1 MAATLGDVVRSL
13 REAAGLTHASL
24 GARVHTS
31 PAAIGH
37 LETGRRPPTPGLI
50 AACDQVFGTAPL
62 LSTLLE
68 LDGEDHA
75 VRRRAVLTT
84 LGAATGLAGIDGAI
98 AVADLIRHGL
108 LEQAGVTEDWDPVI
122 SDYSRRLVTEP
133 TEAYGVAL
141 ITQLARVKQQIA
153 DRGPDPDR
161 LRAAAQLGHLRGLY
175 EGNIGRISLAHG
187 WYHSSTVLADRS
199 GDTPTRVFVRART
212 ASRAIFEGHTVGE
225 VLDGADSALAIS
237 ARPSPGALEAHSARV
252 HVHALT
258 GDLRAGRSSV
268 GDMIGVAEALPDSP
282 AGPIARTVSFRH
294 YLESR
299 AGTRAD
305 ADRAWAEAEPI
316 LRPVPV
322 WWLEA
327 RVYQGR
333 ALVYDGD
340 VAEGVNFALDAVKQL
355 PAGIRH
361 IGMAVSDLLS
371 VVPTGFKSDELDELR
386 TFAATE
392 PGPWEMIGP

>member
-1 MAATLGDVVRSL
+1 MAGTFGDVLRSL
-13 REAAGLTHASL
+13 REAADLSLAALAERTHRGKS
-24 GARVHTS
+24 
-31 PAAIGH
+31 AIAYV
-37 LETGRRPPTPGLI
+37 ETGERKPTVDL
-50 AACDQVFGTAPL
+50 AADCDRVLGTAPL
-62 LSTLLE
+62 LVTLLE
-68 LDGEDHA
+68 LDGEGHD
-75 VRRRAVLTT
+75 VRRRALLTT
-84 LGAATGLAGIDGAI
+84 LGAATGFGVAGAQALAEA
-98 AVADLIRHGL
+98 IRHGL
-108 LEQAGVTEDWDPVI
+108 LEDSGQVEDWDAVVV
-122 SDYSRRLVTEP
+122 DYSRRLVTDP
-133 TEAYGVAL
+133 SPAYGAAL
-141 ITQLARVKQQIA
+141 SGQLAMARQQII
-153 DRGPDPDR
+153 DRGRSPER
-161 LRAAAQLGHLRGLY
+161 LRAAGYLGHLYGLW
-175 EGNIGRISLAHG
+175 EGNQGRVVEAHG
-187 WYHSSTVLADRS
+187 WYRSSAMLADRS
-199 GDTPTRVFVRART
+199 GDTPARVFVRART
-212 ASRAIFEGHTVGE
+212 ASRAIFEGFTLGE
-225 VLDGADSALAIS
+225 VLDGAASALAIS

-258 GDLRAGRSSV
+258 GDLRAGRASV
-268 GDMIGVAEALPDSP
+268 GDMINVAEALPDSP

-299 AGTRAD
+299 AGTRRD

-340 VAEGVNFALDAVKQL
+340 VAEGVNYALEAVKQL

-371 VVPTGFKSDELDELR
+371 VVPTGFKSDELDELW

-392 PGPWEMIGP
+392 PGPWEMLDA

>member
-1 MAATLGDVVRSL
+1 
-13 REAAGLTHASL
+13 
-24 GARVHTS
+24 
-31 PAAIGH
+31 
-37 LETGRRPPTPGLI
+37 RPPTPGLI

-68 LDGEDHA
+68 LDGEDQA
-75 VRRRAVLTT
+75 VRRRALLTT
-84 LGAATGLAGIDGAI
+84 LGAATGLAGIDGAS
-98 AVADLIRHGL
+98 AVADLLRHGL
-108 LEQAGVTEDWDPVI
+108 LEDSGAVEDWDAVVV
-122 SDYSRRLVTEP
+122 DYSRRLVTDP
-133 TEAYGVAL
+133 DTAYGTAL
-141 ITQLARVKQQIA
+141 LSQLMIARQQMV
-153 DRGPDPDR
+153 DRGHTPDR
-161 LRAAAQLGHLRGLY
+161 LRAAGYLGHLYGLWQ
-175 EGNIGRISLAHG
+175 GNQGRIPDAHG
-187 WYHSSTVLADRS
+187 WYRSSTVLADRS
-199 GDTPTRVFVRART
+199 GDTAAQVFVRART

-225 VLDGADSALAIS
+225 VLDGAAAALAIS

-258 GDLRAGRSSV
+258 GDLRSGRTSI
-268 GDMIGVAEALPDSP
+268 GDMIEVAEALPDTP

-299 AGTRAD
+299 AGSRRD

-340 VAEGVNFALDAVKQL
+340 VADGIVYALDACRQL

-371 VVPTGFKSDELDELR
+371 VVPAGYTSDDLDELR
-386 TFAATE
+386 TFAAHE
-392 PGPWEMIGP
+392 PGPWEMIG

>member
-1 MAATLGDVVRSL
+1 MAEDIGTVVRSL
-13 REAAGLTHASL
+13 RVAAGLTLAALAARTHVSL
-24 GARVHTS
+24 
-31 PAAIGH
+31 PAIGH
-37 LETGRRPPTPGLI
+37 LETGTRRPTPDLV

-68 LDGEDHA
+68 LDGEGHA
-75 VRRRAVLTT
+75 VRRRALLTT
-84 LGAATGLAGIDGAI
+84 LGAATGLTGLDGAL
-98 AVADLIRHGL
+98 AVADLLRHGL
-108 LEQAGVTEDWDPVI
+108 LEQAGEVEDWDAVVV
-122 SDYSRRLVTEP
+122 DFSRRLVTDP
-133 TEAYGVAL
+133 SQAYGTAL
-141 ITQLARVKQQIA
+141 LSQLMIARQQMI
-153 DRGPDPDR
+153 DRGHTPDR
-161 LRAAAQLGHLRGLY
+161 LRASGYLGHLYGLWQ
-175 EGNIGRISLAHG
+175 GNQGRIPDAHG
-187 WYHSSTVLADRS
+187 WYRASAVLADRS
-199 GDTPTRVFVRART
+199 GDASAQVFVRART
-212 ASRAIFEGHTVGE
+212 ASRAIFEGFTVGE
-225 VLDGADSALAIS
+225 VLDGAASALAIS
-237 ARPSPGALEAHSARV
+237 DRPSLGALEAHSARV

-268 GDMIGVAEALPDSP
+268 ADMIGVAEALPDSP

-305 ADRAWAEAEPI
+305 ADRAWVEAEPI

-340 VAEGVNFALDAVKQL
+340 VAEGVNYALEAVKQL
-355 PAGIRH
+355 SVDIRH

-371 VVPTGFKSDELDELR
+371 VVPANFKSDELDELR

-392 PGPWEMIGP
+392 PGPWEMLGS